1 MIAAHTIVSS
11 MNKTSIEIILVFLI
25 LFCSVSCSERGEGP
39 ITTFT
44 IRLDKEEYPSVAVSD
59 LVSSV
64 EHIRISGVPAD
75 FSPSERVIYSRGKYY
90 LTDRNDASVIIL
102 NAAGEMLQTINR
114 RGRKTDE
121 YVSLSDYDVNP
132 SNGEISVY
140 DATSSKILVYS
151 EKGEFLRRILF
162 DRETEWPR
170 SFVSLEDGGYL
181 CYLPEY
187 DYPGIGPVP
196 RRGLWRTDD
205 SGEFMDYLLTFVDDY
220 KFVQFRTT
228 GYFSRMSDGTISLV
242 GEEDKDYIYHIS
254 PDGMSLEPAYHFCF
268 DRKIPTRLLKR
279 NPEDLSLSDRFYYK
293 YWFRETDGWILLTT
307 IFIPENT
314 ACYFFYNKRIQK
326 AYVVTDKNEL
336 IDDMGING
344 LGMNAAPDRLM
355 KTDYNETGFPEIV
368 VAYLK

>member
-1 MIAAHTIVSS
+1 
-11 MNKTSIEIILVFLI
+11 MNKASIENILVSLL
-25 LFCSVSCSERGEGP
+25 LFCSVSCSEKVEGL

-44 IRLDKEEYPSVAVSD
+44 IRPDKEAYQSVAVSD

-64 EHIRISGVPAD
+64 EHIRISSVSAN
-75 FSPSERVIYSRGKYY
+75 FSPGERVIYTRGKYY
-90 LTDRNDASVIIL
+90 LTDRNDASVVIL
-102 NAAGEMLQTINR
+102 NAEGEMLQTINR

-121 YVSLSDYDVNP
+121 YVSFSDYDVNP

-151 EKGEFLRRILF
+151 EKGEFLRRIVF

-170 SFVSLEDGGYL
+170 SFVSLEDGSYL

-187 DYPGIGPVP
+187 DFPSIGPVP
-196 RRGLWRTDD
+196 RRGLWRTAD
-205 SGEFMDYLLTFVDDY
+205 SGEFMDYLLTFKDEY

-228 GYFSRMSDGTISLV
+228 GYFSRLSDGTISLV

-254 PDGMSLEPAYHFCF
+254 PDGMSLEPAYHFRF
-268 DRKIPTRLLKR
+268 DRKIPARLLTR
-279 NPEDLSLSDRFYYK
+279 SPEELSLSDRFYYK

-307 IFIPENT
+307 IFFPENT
-314 ACYFFYNKRIQK
+314 ACHFFYNKRIQK

-344 LGMNAAPDRLM
+344 LGMNAAPDSLM
-355 KTDYNETGFPEIV
+355 KTDYDEAGLPEIV